1 MQTMDLIDLAHTET
15 FRVSSLFAIKQP
27 WREGQTF
34 VMTAPR
40 RQSAFLWFCGTEGEF
55 TIKDQALLTVPRG
68 GLVSIPQ
75 GKEYSVRFF
84 NRTGTVSTVL
94 IQFCLASNEDGT
106 PFTITSKLELLEP
119 HLEDKAIIDTLYKLT
134 ADYAMPSKPWL
145 ELTAGLYRLL
155 HLLASR
161 EERRSLNRRGLQTI
175 ERGIRY
181 LQFDEE
187 QKLSIDEIAKMCFVT
202 PAYFRRLFREYA
214 GMTPGE
220 YRTRRKIERACEL
233 LLHTDLS
240 IAELSDLLGYEDP
253 SYFCRV
259 FKKQVGVPP
268 SEYLKNPTEPYS
280 SIEK

>member
-1 MQTMDLIDLAHTET
+1 MQTIDLIDLSRTEA
-15 FRVSSLFAIKQP
+15 FHVSSLFAINQP
-27 WREGQTF
+27 WREEQVF

-55 TIKDQALLTVPRG
+55 IIKDQEPLTVPHG

-84 NRTGTVSTVL
+84 NRTGSVSTVL
-94 IQFCLASNEDGT
+94 IQFCLTSVEDNVPFVIT
-106 PFTITSKLELLEP
+106 PRLELLEP
-119 HLEDKAIIDTLYKLT
+119 HLEDKAIIETIRKLI
-134 ADYAMPSKPWL
+134 ADYAMPVKPWL
-145 ELTAGLYRLL
+145 DLYAGFYRLL

-161 EERRSLNRRGLQTI
+161 EERRALNRRGLQTI

-214 GMTPGE
+214 GMSPSE
-220 YRTRRKIERACEL
+220 YRTHRKIERACEL
-233 LLHTDLS
+233 LLRSDLS
-240 IAELSDLLGYEDP
+240 VAELSDLLGYEDP

-268 SEYLKNPTEPYS
+268 SEYLKKPGTPPG